1 MSEYVQSM
9 FKVCSEYV
17 QSMYKVSSEYVQG
30 MYMYRLCSEYVLGM
44 FRVCSEYVRSM
55 LRVCSEYVQSS
66 FRVGSECVQSV
77 FRVCS
82 ECAQSMFRV
91 CSILKSFHHLTHLVC
106 QFLAFLITGSALAFR
121 VCLWI
126 ITSDIQQRYL
136 NYEVEGQNIGIS
148 NILSVTAPFWAS
160 PCADRNCIASVT
172 KKGKP

>member
-1 MSEYVQSM
+1 MFRVWSEYGQDM
-9 FKVCSEYV
+9 FRVCSECI
-17 QSMYKVSSEYVQG
+17 K
-30 MYMYRLCSEYVLGM
+30 GM

-55 LRVCSEYVQSS
+55 LRVCSEYVQSMFNIEVIS
-66 FRVGSECVQSV
+66 SPNASSV
-77 FRVCS
+77 
-82 ECAQSMFRV
+82 
-91 CSILKSFHHLTHLVC
+91 SIFGVFNHR
-106 QFLAFLITGSALAFR
+106 IRFR

>member
-1 MSEYVQSM
+1 MSNVFEILSILGHIIRLSSGYLQGMFRVYSEYVQSM
-9 FKVCSEYV
+9 FRVFSEYV
-17 QSMYKVSSEYVQG
+17 QSM
-30 MYMYRLCSEYVLGM
+30 
-44 FRVCSEYVRSM
+44 FRVCSGYV
-55 LRVCSEYVQSS
+55 
-66 FRVGSECVQSV
+66 
-77 FRVCS
+77 
-82 ECAQSMFRV
+82 QSMFRV

>member
-1 MSEYVQSM
+1 
-9 FKVCSEYV
+9 
-17 QSMYKVSSEYVQG
+17 
-30 MYMYRLCSEYVLGM
+30 M
-44 FRVCSEYVRSM
+44 FRVCSE
-55 LRVCSEYVQSS
+55 
-66 FRVGSECVQSV
+66 CVQS
-77 FRVCS
+77 
-82 ECAQSMFRV
+82 MFWV

-172 KKGKP
+172 KKGKPWEKMETLEKCSEVLGLAGTRLATRRHCKVIWRQLDGQESTRVRHWISIFLLFRPVFHMSM